1 MNPKIYSDDD
11 FIKAVRK
18 AIERP
23 TANASEVAE
32 ILGCNP
38 RYATVRLKNLVDK
51 GLLNSEKKTTG
62 WGFRPKE

>member
-1 MNPKIYSDDD
+1 MNPKMYSDED
-11 FIKAVRK
+11 FIKAVLE
-18 AIERP
+18 AIGRP

-38 RYATVRLKNLVDK
+38 RYATVRLKSLVEK

>member
-1 MNPKIYSDDD
+1 MNPKMYSDDD

-38 RYATVRLKNLVDK
+38 RYATIRLKSLVDK
-51 GLLNSEKKTTG
+51 GLLDSEMKTTG
-62 WGFRPKE
+62 WGFRPKK